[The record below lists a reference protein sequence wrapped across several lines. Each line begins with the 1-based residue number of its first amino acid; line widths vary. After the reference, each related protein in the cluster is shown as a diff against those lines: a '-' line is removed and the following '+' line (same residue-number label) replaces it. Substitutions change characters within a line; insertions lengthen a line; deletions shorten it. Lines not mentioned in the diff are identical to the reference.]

1 MKKYFFGV
9 MLILIDSILH
19 SITLKEAYD
28 SAPSQAGYDKYLELE
43 TGNFQQVNEDDFDEI
58 GE

>member
-1 MKKYFFGV
+1 MKKHFFGV
-9 MLILIDSILH
+9 MFILIGSILY

-43 TGNFQQVNEDDFDEI
+43 TGVTYTGGLLI
-58 GE
+58 GKYSTP